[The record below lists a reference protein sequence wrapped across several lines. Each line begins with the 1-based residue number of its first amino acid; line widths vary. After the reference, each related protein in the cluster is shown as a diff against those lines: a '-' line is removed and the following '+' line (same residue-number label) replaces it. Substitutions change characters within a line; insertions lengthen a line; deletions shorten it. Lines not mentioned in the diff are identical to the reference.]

1 MFLLLEQQKR
11 EQSFYHL
18 YFRTFPEKIDGLP
31 TDFSQEELALL
42 EGSPILASIHRKKEN
57 MQHDWEL
64 MKGFIP
70 ELAPFTYEDYKGCR
84 NLVSSRVF
92 GIELEHGVKTG
103 GMVPFADMIN
113 HRTPKL
119 SAWEYDQERE
129 GFVLHSMG
137 EISPG
142 LELFDSYG
150 KKCNSRFF
158 LNYGFLEDHNDSNE
172 YLFTLELSES
182 SCPAYARKVQMHK
195 ILEYLPKLKLLCCTD
210 YEDESLIKGMRF
222 YLAESD
228 NELDLLEVGQINARG
243 LSRGL
248 LAGST

>member
-1 MFLLLEQQKR
+1 MLLLELKKGK
-11 EQSFYHL
+11 ESFYHM
-18 YFRTFPEKIDGLP
+18 YFQTFPDKIDGLP
-31 TDFSQEELALL
+31 IDFSEEELSLL
-42 EGSPILASIHRKKEN
+42 EGSPILASIYKRREN
-57 MQHDWEL
+57 MVHDFEL
-64 MKGFIP
+64 LRGFIP
-70 ELAPFTYEDYKGCR
+70 ELAGFSYEEFKYCR

-92 GIELEHGVKTG
+92 GIELKPGVKTG

-113 HRTPKL
+113 HKTPKL
-119 SAWEYDQERE
+119 SAWEYSQQRE

-137 EISPG
+137 EIEPG

-172 YLFTLELSES
+172 YLFALELSET
-182 SCPAYARKVQMHK
+182 SCPAYQQKIKMHK

-222 YLAESD
+222 FLAETEE
-228 NELDLLEVGQINARG
+228 ELALLEVVRG
-243 LSRGL
+243 FIVEVH
-248 LAGST
+248 

>member
-1 MFLLLEQQKR
+1 MLELKKGK
-11 EQSFYHL
+11 ESLYHL
-18 YFRTFPEKIDGLP
+18 YFKTFPEAIDGLP
-31 TDFSQEELALL
+31 TDFRGEELALL
-42 EGSPILASIHRKKEN
+42 EGSPILTSIRRKKEN
-57 MQHDWEL
+57 MKHDYQL
-64 MKGFIP
+64 MRDFIP
-70 ELAPFTYEDYKGCR
+70 ELALFSYQEFKACR

-92 GIELEHGVKTG
+92 GIETQIGLRTG
-103 GMVPFADMIN
+103 AMVPFADMIN

-119 SAWEYDQERE
+119 SAWEYCKQRD

-137 EISPG
+137 DIDPG

-182 SCPAYARKVQMHK
+182 TCPGYAKKIKMHSL
-195 ILEYLPKLKLLCCTD
+195 LEYLPKLKLLCCMD

-222 YLAESD
+222 WLAESD
-228 NELDLLEVGQINARG
+228 DEISLLEVD
-243 LSRGL
+243 
-248 LAGST
+248 